1 LKAVGNSWSACHLP
15 VEVLSMSMKDSQ

>member
-15 VEVLSMSMKDSQ
+15 VEVLSMSMKASQ